1 MMAAQVTMSQCLTY
15 NNKSFTG
22 GIIGYIRN
30 IQTPLSNY
38 LNGKI
43 NMTYSQLDEMAASL
57 SLVTYYITDIIKVWS
72 YEFVDRI
79 SAFRLK
85 IMIVLSIASGLTIAL
100 FIAMLILIKNTL
112 ESAYKG
118 VVYMLSYMMP

>member
-1 MMAAQVTMSQCLTY
+1 MMAAQVTMAQCLTY
-15 NNKSFTG
+15 NNKSFTN
-22 GIIGYIRN
+22 GIISYIRN
-30 IQTPLSNY
+30 IQSPLSDY

-43 NMTYSQLDEMAASL
+43 NMSYSQLDEMTASL

-72 YEFVDRI
+72 YEFIDRI

-85 IMIVLSIASGLTIAL
+85 IMIVVSVASAITVALYITI
-100 FIAMLILIKNTL
+100 LILVKNTL

-118 VVYMLSYMMP
+118 VAYMLSYMMP